1 MAELVNL
8 RTVRKRRARAEREA
22 AAAEARTLHGRTKA
36 EKDLERARAAKAARD
51 LEAHRR
57 DEPPD
62 RG

>member
-1 MAELVNL
+1 MADLVNL

-36 EKDLERARAAKAARD
+36 EKDLERARADKGRRD

-57 DEPPD
+57 DERSD
-62 RG
+62 